1 MQSSIGGMT
10 MNTRSKKTI
19 SLLLCFALM
28 LGLFGTLGL
37 GVADAELGAY
47 TPAMTMSELTA
58 SGENAVS
65 GSAYSISSMDE
76 LYELSEYISSGKPS
90 EGVTFYLSND
100 IKLRNCSGEDKD
112 DRLWAPIGTAA
123 YPFAGAFDGCGYA
136 VLNFDSVNGGDN
148 FALFGYVAG
157 TGAMIKNLG
166 VEGNVT
172 CGDNAGGI
180 VAVLNGGTV
189 ANSWSAVDINGGDV
203 VGGIAATVIGG
214 SILNCCNYGYVAGGS
229 YVAAIVGSASSG
241 AVIDFSYYVYYS
253 ADKAVGIKTSGCTE
267 NVYRFASSSTEVLT
281 EKVITVGK
289 QKTDDLLLLLNS
301 WIEQQNAG
309 DNVYREWIFD
319 TSLQST
325 NRTDG
330 RYPSHRYPNY
340 VEPVPSIYTETATM
354 TALYESELDGV
365 AGSCYSISSSEEL
378 GYFRSYVNIGHTTEG
393 ITFYLTKDISLALL
407 SGQTQQLNWTPI
419 ANDKKYPFKGVF
431 DAQGYVLTDM
441 FSTEISSYQGLF
453 GYVDGASAQIK
464 NVGLVAALNCGDK
477 FGGIVGTL
485 ISGSVTNCWFDG
497 SINGDN
503 DVGGIVGVAEGG
515 VINNC
520 VTFATVTGNKNVGGI
535 VGSSKSAVNVKNCYY
550 SNDTAA
556 GCGGGSGTL
565 TTVVGFSKNGSDF
578 TLDRSVTVGS
588 ASGIK
593 LLNVLNHWVNYLATD
608 SSYRYWKIDD
618 SALGIAR
625 IQGTHPTQLYPGD
638 SAGYKTVNEPS
649 IDVDNSENPYSVI
662 YSETATMTELY
673 DSGVDA
679 IAGGHYSIST
689 GDELQLLS
697 QYTKDGRLTKDV
709 TFYLKGDIDISVQC
723 LGNNAEGWLP
733 IGCDFRFTD
742 TTTYARIFR
751 GTFDGCGYT
760 VTGLY
765 IYNEKGDNVGLFG
778 KVRGGTIK
786 NLGVMGGIV
795 GEFNCGGI
803 VGDLDDGSV
812 INCWAAVSIQS
823 ESETGGIAG
832 RIDNSVVENCSS
844 YGAYLSVG
852 GETCTAGG
860 IVGDALGKSTI
871 KNCYYTK
878 SSING
883 AYNSVSSNTVV
894 TDVLSF
900 TYGFE
905 NDDYYCTLE
914 RAVVV
919 DDVTTTS
926 VLDALNAW
934 VYLQANGRYC
944 SWENSAVMINVESG
958 SSGHF
963 PVLKSPKDYE
973 DSSNDDYSGDY
984 TATSSVGALYAS
996 GSDGIEGSFYSIN
1009 GLDDLEALRKYVDA
1023 GRKTSGIT
1031 FFMTRDI
1038 DMSVVYSAD
1047 SGKSWTPIGN
1057 VNEPFQGTFDGQGY
1071 TVKYIYIDTAQD
1083 DQGLFGHVNRGA
1095 LIKNLGISGLV
1106 NAGTNAGSIVGDFNF
1121 STIVNCWSSCSV
1133 TSTGSNAGG
1142 IVGGANMGSIVNCA
1156 SYGPVFSTT
1165 AYGAI
1170 AGYAFGTDVKY
1181 CYYLYAT
1188 CQQAF
1193 GDASTAVATGV
1204 QYFNGTSAACILHE
1218 KVSVE
1223 GTETKNALSAL
1234 KLYVDAHP
1242 ETNYCYWTVGNTEE
1256 YLLQGVEFFPVLLSA
1271 SGTMGD
1277 KDYREVQAYFNGVE
1291 YNSLVKAVNA
1301 ANDYPDGGDVTLATN
1316 VVLSSKQDLVLD
1328 ENVRILTGDYTLN
1341 IKSKISVFSMQQ
1353 LDGYFILNKDGAS
1366 ILLWDA
1372 EEGAYSLFMYAKLKA
1387 DLSCNSPIF
1396 GTGSLTFKSSAV
1408 KADDFYAYN
1417 LSLQD
1422 GEFIVNSTLDS
1433 GNPHS
1438 IPANSTITVEARAT
1452 LTASANA
1459 RIRTT
1464 GGAIINNMG
1473 TIKIGN
1479 ATLDRNGGTKM
1490 KGIFEDSGNVVT
1502 LPYIYR
1508 DGYTLRGW
1516 SDGSTIYPAG
1526 TTVEVPKAMTLKAE
1540 WKMGDSADPYPGD
1553 DFFDDGGDP
1562 IYNIPITVIQSNGGT
1577 ISPESVKA
1585 AKGENLSFTVTANR
1599 GYYIKSVLVDGAP
1612 VTLNESGAYD
1622 FISISGPHTIIAL
1635 YAPTTN
1641 AAYHD
1646 WVNPFTDV
1654 KQGDWCYDNVR
1665 YVVSAGFFNGTT
1677 PTTFEPNKP
1686 MSRDMVVVVLW
1697 RLAGSPILPDEGQ
1710 LFPDVPKT
1718 NYAYDAVRW
1727 ANAFG
1732 IVKGFNDGTFGYGKE
1747 ITREQL
1753 VTFLFRFSKNYAG
1766 DNVGLYDNTNI
1777 LGYSDVLDISKGMT
1791 QPFQWAIGAG
1801 IVNGTSNTTLSPKE
1815 VTNRAQVAAIL
1826 SRYCNKFINTLPV
1839 LPV

>member
-1 MQSSIGGMT
+1 MYT
-10 MNTRSKKTI
+10 KSKRLL
-19 SLLLCFALM
+19 SWLLCFALM
-28 LGLFGTLGL
+28 LGLFGTFGITA
-37 GVADAELGAY
+37 ADAELGEY

-58 SGENAVS
+58 SGEDALS

-76 LYELSEYISSGKPS
+76 LYEFADYINSGKPS
-90 EGVTFYLSND
+90 TGVTFYLGGD
-100 IKLRNCSGEDKD
+100 IKLNDCSGEDAD
-112 DRLWAPIGTAA
+112 DRLWTPIGSAL
-123 YPFAGAFDGCGYA
+123 YSFAGTFDGCGYA
-136 VLNFDSVNGGDN
+136 VLNFDAVSGGDN
-148 FALFGYVAG
+148 FALFGYVSS
-157 TGAMIKNLG
+157 GAMIKNLG

-172 CGDNAGGI
+172 CGDNASGI

-189 ANSWSAVDINGGDV
+189 ANSWSAVDIVGGDV
-203 VGGIAATVIGG
+203 VGGIAGTVIGG
-214 SILNCCNYGYVAGGS
+214 SILNCCNYGYISGGS
-229 YVAAIVGSASSG
+229 YVAAIAGSASNK

-253 ADKAVGIKTSGCTE
+253 ADKAVGVKTTGCTE

-289 QKTDDLLLLLNS
+289 EKTDDLIALLNS

-319 TSLQST
+319 TSTHST
-325 NRTDG
+325 RRTDG

-365 AGSCYSISSSEEL
+365 VGGCYSISSTEEL
-378 GYFRSYVNIGHTTEG
+378 DYFRTYVNVGHATDG

-407 SGQTQQLNWTPI
+407 AGQTQQLSWTPI
-419 ANDKKYPFKGVF
+419 ANDKNYPFKGVF
-431 DAQGYVLTDM
+431 DAQGYVITDLY
-441 FSTEISSYQGLF
+441 SIESSSYQGFF
-453 GYVDGASAQIK
+453 GYVDGENAQVK
-464 NVGLVAALNCGDK
+464 NVGIIGSLTCLDK
-477 FGGIVGTL
+477 TGGIVACL
-485 ISGSVTNCWFDG
+485 VNGSVINCWYDG
-497 SINGDN
+497 HVKGDDN
-503 DVGGIVGVAEGG
+503 IGGIVGVAEGG
-515 VINNC
+515 IINNC
-520 VTFATVTGNKNVGGI
+520 VTFAEVSGDNNVGGI
-535 VGSSKSAVNVKNCYY
+535 VGSTKSAASIKNCYY
-550 SNDTAA
+550 DNNNTTGS
-556 GCGGGSGTL
+556 GGGSGTL
-565 TTVVGFSKNGSDF
+565 TTVVGFSKNGSDY

-588 ASGIK
+588 ASGVK

-608 SSYRYWKIDD
+608 NSFRYWKIDD
-618 SALGIAR
+618 SAAGIAR
-625 IQGTHPTQLYPGD
+625 IQGNHPTQLYPGD
-638 SAGYKTVNEPS
+638 SAGYKTVTEPS
-649 IDVDNSENPYSVI
+649 VDVDNSDNPYSVI
-662 YSETATMTELY
+662 YAETATMTELY
-673 DSGVDA
+673 ESGADV
-679 IAGGHYSIST
+679 IPGGHYSISS
-689 GDELQLLS
+689 GEELQLLS
-697 QYTKDGRLTKDV
+697 FYVRDGYATKDA
-709 TFYLKGDIDISVQC
+709 TFYLAKDVDITVQC
-723 LGNNAEGWLP
+723 LGNDAEGWLP
-733 IGCDFRFTD
+733 IGSDYTFTD
-742 TTTYARIFR
+742 LSTLTRTFK
-751 GTFDGCGYT
+751 GNFDGCGYT

-778 KVRGGTIK
+778 RVRDSQIK

-795 GEFNCGGI
+795 GEYNCGGI
-803 VGDLDDGSV
+803 VANMDDGSI
-812 INCWAAVSIQS
+812 INCWSSVCIQS

-832 RIDNSVVENCSS
+832 RISGTTIENCAT

-852 GETCTAGG
+852 GEDCTAGC
-860 IVGDALGKSTI
+860 IVGDVRGKSVI
-871 KNCYYTK
+871 KNCYYTEN
-878 SSING
+878 SVNP
-883 AYNSVSSNTVV
+883 ACYSVSSGSTV
-894 TDVLSF
+894 TDVLPF

-914 RAVVV
+914 RAVII

-934 VYLQANGRYC
+934 VYLQNNGQYC
-944 SWENSAVMINVESG
+944 SWENSAVMINVENG
-958 SSGHF
+958 TSGHF
-963 PVLKSPKDYE
+963 PVLRNPNELTDNGNEDYC
-973 DSSNDDYSGDY
+973 GDY
-984 TATSSVGALYAS
+984 TAISSVSALYAS
-996 GSDGIEGSFYSIN
+996 GSDGIEGGCYSIN

-1023 GRKTSGIT
+1023 GCKTSGII

-1038 DMSVVYSAD
+1038 DMSVSYSA
-1047 SGKSWTPIGN
+1047 STEKSWKPIGN
-1057 VNEPFQGTFDGQGY
+1057 VDNPFQGIFDGQGY
-1071 TVKYIYIDTAQD
+1071 TVKYLYINTTDD
-1083 DQGLFGHVNRGA
+1083 DQGLFGHVNKGA
-1095 LIKNLGISGLV
+1095 TIKNLGISGLV

-1121 STIVNCWSSCSV
+1121 STLANCWSSCSV
-1133 TSTGSNAGG
+1133 TATGSNAGG
-1142 IVGGANMGSIVNCA
+1142 LVGGANMGSIVNCT
-1156 SYGPVFSTT
+1156 SYGAVFSTV
-1165 AYGAI
+1165 AYGAV

-1181 CYYLYAT
+1181 CYYLYGT

-1223 GTETKNALSAL
+1223 GTETRNALSAL

-1242 ETNYCYWTVGNTEE
+1242 ETNYCYWSIGNTEE

-1277 KDYREVQAYFNGVE
+1277 KDYKEVQAYFNGVE

-1301 ANDYPDGGDVTLATN
+1301 ANDAPDGGDVTLATN

-1328 ENVRILTGDYTLN
+1328 DNVRILTGDYTLN
-1341 IKSKISVFSMQQ
+1341 IKSNISVFSMQQ

-1372 EEGAYSLFMYAKLKA
+1372 KEGAYSLFMYAKLKA

-1417 LSLQD
+1417 LSFQD
-1422 GEFIVNSTLDS
+1422 GEFIINSTLDS

-1438 IPANSTITVEARAT
+1438 IPANSTITVESRAT
-1452 LTASANA
+1452 LTVSANA

-1464 GGAIINNMG
+1464 GGAIVNDYG
-1473 TIKIGN
+1473 TVKIGN
-1479 ATLDRNGGTKM
+1479 VTLDRNGGVKM
-1490 KGIFEDSGNVVT
+1490 KGIFEDAGGIVT
-1502 LPYIYR
+1502 LPYIYK

-1516 SDGSTIYPAG
+1516 SDGKTLYPAG
-1526 TTVEVPKAMTLKAE
+1526 GTVDASTAVTLKAE
-1540 WKMGDSADPYPGD
+1540 WKIGDSADPYPGD
-1553 DFFDDGGDP
+1553 DYFDDGGDP

-1585 AKGENLSFTVTANR
+1585 AKGENLSFTVTADS
-1599 GYYIKSVLVDGAP
+1599 GYYVKNVLVDGVS
-1612 VTLNESGAYD
+1612 VTLNDKGAYD
-1622 FISISGPHTIIAL
+1622 FVSISGPHTIIAL
-1635 YAPTTN
+1635 FAPITN
-1641 AAYHD
+1641 NAYYD
-1646 WVNPFTDV
+1646 WVNPFTDI
-1654 KQGDWCYDNVR
+1654 KKNDWCYDNVR
-1665 YVVSAGFFNGTT
+1665 YVVSAGLFNGTT
-1677 PTTFEPNKP
+1677 ATTFEPNKA

-1697 RLAGSPILPDEGQ
+1697 RLAGSPVLPDEGQ
-1710 LFPDVPKT
+1710 IFPDVPKT

-1732 IVKGFNDGTFGYGKE
+1732 IVNGFNDGTFGYGKE

-1777 LGYSDVLDISKGMT
+1777 LGYSDVLDISKGMS

-1801 IVNGTSNTTLSPKE
+1801 IVNGTSDTTLSPKE

-1826 SRYCNKFINTLPV
+1826 SRYCNKFINTVPV
-1839 LPV
+1839 FDT